1 MMIIEKIYIAD
12 TNKQKQP
19 LITKNGEPYN
29 RVAIQTAETQGKWAS
44 NNIFN
49 KMSSCLH
56 WKIGQNI
63 NIELEQNGEYLNWKF
78 PEGQDKTTTQI
89 IIEKLENIEK
99 TLKRVFPENEE
110 INENDLDKINAN
122 INV

>member
-1 MMIIEKIYIAD
+1 MKILKIYIAD

-19 LITKNGEPYN
+19 LLTKNGEPYN

-49 KMSSCLH
+49 KMSACLH
-56 WKIGQNI
+56 WKIGQDVNV
-63 NIELEQNGEYLNWKF
+63 ELEQDGEYLNWKF
-78 PEGQDKTTTQI
+78 SEGGDKTTTQI

-99 TLKRVFPENEE
+99 TLKRVFPEDEE
-110 INENDLDKINAN
+110 INETDILKIAKK
-122 INV
+122 I